1 MCSDLIARR
10 LGSTSCSHVYLR
22 DGLHV
27 TYHNALPISTLR
39 IAAKQNRARGNLQP
53 ARAGGKHGFSPAL
66 TTIGMASTHIGAP
79 CSRALWSSSNQ
90 SLLGFRHVHATL
102 LSELGNHSK
111 LPRRFSVTRICRR
124 RCRCT
129 RTPFQNPSYGPRN
142 AWRRQFWTQSDP
154 NPGKLFPGKRSKAF
168 GLRSKWR
175 ARGDSNS
182 RPLVPKTTSNEKA
195 NLLNENQKVLQ
206 PSQVQPVQ

>member
-1 MCSDLIARR
+1 LLTQPLAMCSDLIARR

-39 IAAKQNRARGNLQP
+39 IAAKQNSARGNLQP
-53 ARAGGKHGFSPAL
+53 ARAGGKHGFFPAL
-66 TTIGMASTHIGAP
+66 TTTGMASTHIGVRLLAP
-79 CSRALWSSSNQ
+79 EPFGRQ
-90 SLLGFRHVHATL
+90 ATKVYSGSATSTQL
-102 LSELGNHSK
+102 
-111 LPRRFSVTRICRR
+111 FSASCRR

-154 NPGKLFPGKRSKAF
+154 NPGKLFPGKRRKAF
-168 GLRSKWR
+168 GFS
-175 ARGDSNS
+175 
-182 RPLVPKTTSNEKA
+182 E
-195 NLLNENQKVLQ
+195 
-206 PSQVQPVQ
+206 

>member
-66 TTIGMASTHIGAP
+66 TTTGMASTHIGAP

-102 LSELGNHSK
+102 LSELGEPLKTSQAILGHSDMQTT
-111 LPRRFSVTRICRR
+111 LQVYTHAVSESVLRAEERLAKAVLDSI
-124 RCRCT
+124 
-129 RTPFQNPSYGPRN
+129 GPKSR
-142 AWRRQFWTQSDP
+142 
-154 NPGKLFPGKRSKAF
+154 KAV
-168 GLRSKWR
+168 
-175 ARGDSNS
+175 S
-182 RPLVPKTTSNEKA
+182 RKTE
-195 NLLNENQKVLQ
+195 
-206 PSQVQPVQ
+206 